1 MGIAQCLPHCPF
13 FLSVSFISRN
23 IEKDH
28 RRRRKKKQCLGH
40 VFAIRFSLLARIGK
54 SLYWHDWRELKSNG
68 PPPLFSRPA
77 AIATSFIPF
86 SHFPP
91 KPLYTTSFLYTYIS
105 KSAVCTHNIRIY
117 RKGRRLVVLLICCWL
132 VLTRRGE
139 KKKIFGRGK
148 ESIVGN
154 GEEEEGK
161 KNQWRQENVSSA
173 RLSLIWGRHIGATS
187 WIFQT
192 QKSSHTASAYKY
204 IYLYLYIYIYVEGCA
219 VFDLFTFWQ
228 FNPIR
233 PPKPQHQ
240 LFSNPFR

>member
-139 KKKIFGRGK
+139 KRKSLVEAKNLLSEMEKKKK
-148 ESIVGN
+148 EKKTN
-154 GEEEEGK
+154 EGK
-161 KNQWRQENVSSA
+161 KMFLLRA
-173 RLSLIWGRHIGATS
+173 SLWS
-187 WIFQT
+187 
-192 QKSSHTASAYKY
+192 
-204 IYLYLYIYIYVEGCA
+204 EGG
-219 VFDLFTFWQ
+219 
-228 FNPIR
+228 I
-233 PPKPQHQ
+233 
-240 LFSNPFR
+240 